1 MNLMDKA
8 TYITKLAATVITDN
22 NTVGEAKKAAR
33 DKKALER
40 FWKKA
45 ALAYVLETEGIDLAA
60 EEVNWKMNRFDFNLK
75 PTGTVKIEVYIC
87 DDRVAPKYSNSY
99 IIPKRFLLK

>member
-1 MNLMDKA
+1 MLKA
-8 TYITKLAATVITDN
+8 TYINKLAATVITDD

-45 ALAYVLETEGIDLAA
+45 ALDYVLEAEGVDLAA
-60 EEVNWKMNRFDFNLK
+60 GEVNWQMNTFDFNLK
-75 PTGTVKIEVYIC
+75 PTGTVTIKVYAC
-87 DDRVAPKYSNSY
+87 DDRVAPKYTKSY
-99 IIPKRFLLK
+99 IVPKRFLLT